1 MLDAQSSKTC
11 FRRKFGSDLIR
22 VAIIA
27 PFKSA
32 ASYEFCISRLM
43 ASKSEAF
50 RERSRSPVAQAK
62 ADEPQDLEIVLEPL
76 LPDSQEPPAV
86 FDPLI
91 ERIIFNAVAD
101 NQMAAL
107 RGLPQIDIEA
117 LRKEL
122 ESFGNGPT
130 PVSE

>member
-1 MLDAQSSKTC
+1 
-11 FRRKFGSDLIR
+11 
-22 VAIIA
+22 
-27 PFKSA
+27 
-32 ASYEFCISRLM
+32 M

-50 RERSRSPVAQAK
+50 YRERSRSPVTKAK

-101 NQMAAL
+101 NHMAAL

-117 LRKEL
+117 LRQEL
-122 ESFGNGPT
+122 ESIGNLGHPST
-130 PVSE
+130 FVLCLFFYIFVGQPFLPAIHLYTVSHPCFAWAP

>member
-1 MLDAQSSKTC
+1 
-11 FRRKFGSDLIR
+11 
-22 VAIIA
+22 
-27 PFKSA
+27 
-32 ASYEFCISRLM
+32 M

-86 FDPLI
+86 FDHLI

-130 PVSE
+130 PVSEWRANSIYGSSSISAVGVTPAGAPVLSYHFHLHN

>member
-1 MLDAQSSKTC
+1 MLDAQLNKTY
-11 FRRKFGSDLIR
+11 FQTIMQ
-22 VAIIA
+22 
-27 PFKSA
+27 
-32 ASYEFCISRLM
+32 EFWVRFYSGCHHCNFLRFVSRLM

-50 RERSRSPVAQAK
+50 YRERSRSPVTKAK
-62 ADEPQDLEIVLEPL
+62 ADEPQDLEIVLEPP

-101 NQMAAL
+101 NHMAAL

-122 ESFGNGPT
+122 ESIGNNPA